1 MRSAAAN
8 AYADPQSIESFVR
21 RTIVNSNMINL
32 DQLCIL
38 EGKACWKIDVSCT
51 AINHDGNIV
60 DAFILGAVT
69 ALMDVELPKIKM
81 EKVQGQEVVTL
92 IEEDMMTMMTGQ
104 MGKMGKRLMFAKS
117 CVPLTV
123 GLVQG
128 KMLVDPTL
136 EEESL
141 CDGMITVV
149 VDSMSVKKEKGIL
162 TGDVLS
168 ISKSGGSVLSSMEE
182 IAACVQLAFGR
193 AKEMNTILNLE
204 PPITK

>member
-8 AYADPQSIESFVR
+8 AYADPQSIESFVK
-21 RTIVNSNMINL
+21 RTIVNSNMIDL
-32 DQLCIL
+32 EQLCIH

-69 ALMDVELPKIKM
+69 ALMDVRLPKVKM
-81 EKVQGQEVVTL
+81 DKVHGQEVVNL
-92 IEEDMMTMMTGQ
+92 IEEEMAEQ
-104 MGKMGKRLMFAKS
+104 MDPMIGKKLMFVKS
-117 CVPLTV
+117 CIPLTV
-123 GLVQG
+123 GLFQG

-141 CDGMITVV
+141 CDGMMTVV
-149 VDSMSVKKEKGIL
+149 VDSMSVKKNNGIL

-182 IAACVQLAFGR
+182 IAACVQLAYGR
-193 AKEMNTILNLE
+193 TIEMNAILNVE
-204 PPITK
+204 